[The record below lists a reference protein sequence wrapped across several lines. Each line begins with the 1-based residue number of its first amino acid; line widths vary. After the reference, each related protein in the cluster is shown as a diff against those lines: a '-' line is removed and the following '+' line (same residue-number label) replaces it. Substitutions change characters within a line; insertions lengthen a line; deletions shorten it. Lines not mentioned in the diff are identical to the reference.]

1 VIAVDEEPQLHVQ
14 CTCELCQ
21 VRARD
26 KQPFSVRNSALR
38 VQRRTRTLPRP
49 GPKFR
54 RPGVDG
60 RVPCDL
66 AAQRVVQ
73 AKHLSGLLST
83 PPSFNLPSCTTR
95 GILTLAGS
103 ILNFAVTRGY
113 RADNPVN
120 RLSKTEKPKA
130 KNKTKARVLDV
141 DQIAALIKHTLP
153 TYRPLIITAVY
164 TGLRQSELL
173 GLRWRDIDFDESKIR
188 VRHQMSRAKKSA
200 PAKILPLKSDAGER
214 DLDLTPELAK
224 VLARISWRVH
234 TRRTT
239 TSCLRR

>member
-1 VIAVDEEPQLHVQ
+1 
-14 CTCELCQ
+14 
-21 VRARD
+21 
-26 KQPFSVRNSALR
+26 
-38 VQRRTRTLPRP
+38 
-49 GPKFR
+49 
-54 RPGVDG
+54 
-60 RVPCDL
+60 
-66 AAQRVVQ
+66 
-73 AKHLSGLLST
+73 
-83 PPSFNLPSCTTR
+83 
-95 GILTLAGS
+95 
-103 ILNFAVTRGY
+103 VTRGY

-200 PAKILPLKSDAGER
+200 PAKILPLNSDAGER